1 MKIIPEQTT
10 TRIVEHSGLRIKVDM
25 GALCFF
31 LLGMFISAI
40 IIHQLGIINSK
51 IYSLIKTL

>member
-40 IIHQLGIINSK
+40 IIHQLSIIQF
-51 IYSLIKTL
+51 